1 MIPDSLT
8 IREREDWLLDR
19 GFNPKSIAN
28 RWITSNTYA
37 PIEIMEVCYN
47 YITHELGL
55 DTKVFKKNP
64 FVFHL
69 SIEDNLKPKVEYITQ
84 ELGLDAKVFEKN
96 PQLFNLSIENT
107 LKPKVKYIAQEL
119 GLDISIFEMLPQL
132 FNLDIENNI
141 KLKYLYLTSEI
152 GISNIDLERFPTAFS
167 YSLKK
172 RIIPRLEFAKSRNK
186 TNLSLSSLLAP
197 NDIVFANK
205 METDIAHY
213 DVFKSENEAFI
224 KEIYDSLTKAAAR
237 T

>member
-1 MIPDSLT
+1 MIPDNLT

-55 DTKVFKKNP
+55 DTKVFK
-64 FVFHL
+64 
-69 SIEDNLKPKVEYITQ
+69 
-84 ELGLDAKVFEKN
+84 
-96 PQLFNLSIENT
+96 
-107 LKPKVKYIAQEL
+107 
-119 GLDISIFEMLPQL
+119 
-132 FNLDIENNI
+132 NNI

-152 GISNIDLERFPTAFS
+152 GISNIDLERFPAAFS